1 MLPEFISSFS
11 IGPLVAFSGNFIIS
25 ILCFIASMIFRHYRP
40 LWNLFIFDLCVTL
53 CFLGWFIYALQIS
66 VESAFIGYRIIF
78 AALALMPASWY
89 WFYFALLNK
98 KPTYLLF
105 SITFVSLL
113 LSCLALF
120 GRSPLFFGFPFE
132 TDAVVKNIL
141 RPHSELL
148 RPIILIYSLGACVFY
163 FSLIIRRMLR
173 FKEWQSSYLVPTAL
187 GLLMWLLGG
196 INDTLRVWGLVFITE
211 AQMLWF
217 SSFWLSIFLTLAVIL
232 HFRSL
237 EREVSRLREA
247 RIDLLEQS
255 RMDLQRLNRAKTKAL
270 DHLSH
275 ELMTPLSIIQG
286 NVRLLKRKA
295 QSQTSPLIR
304 ERVFD
309 SLERNLSRIS
319 NIQKETDQIIGS
331 YQGLE
336 INYQLEKLDIRG
348 MISTEPILLYPFTEH
363 VLYKVRQESTHR
375 DLCIQLDGTKDLNLN
390 MDSGV
395 LEDILIGLLRN
406 SIENTPDEGLIR
418 VVIEQKDQ
426 WIQLKVQDFGVG
438 ITEENQRHIFS
449 GLFHT
454 LDTELY
460 SSKKPYDFG
469 AGGKGLNLLK
479 LKLYGQRLGFDISV
493 GSQRCL
499 HLSTEGD
506 LCHGK
511 ISSCEF
517 CKKPEDCLSSGGST
531 FCVTFPLSK

>member
-1 MLPEFISSFS
+1 
-11 IGPLVAFSGNFIIS
+11 
-25 ILCFIASMIFRHYRP
+25 
-40 LWNLFIFDLCVTL
+40 
-53 CFLGWFIYALQIS
+53 
-66 VESAFIGYRIIF
+66 
-78 AALALMPASWY
+78 
-89 WFYFALLNK
+89 
-98 KPTYLLF
+98 
-105 SITFVSLL
+105 
-113 LSCLALF
+113 
-120 GRSPLFFGFPFE
+120 
-132 TDAVVKNIL
+132 
-141 RPHSELL
+141 
-148 RPIILIYSLGACVFY
+148 
-163 FSLIIRRMLR
+163 
-173 FKEWQSSYLVPTAL
+173 
-187 GLLMWLLGG
+187 
-196 INDTLRVWGLVFITE
+196 
-211 AQMLWF
+211 
-217 SSFWLSIFLTLAVIL
+217 
-232 HFRSL
+232 
-237 EREVSRLREA
+237 
-247 RIDLLEQS
+247 
-255 RMDLQRLNRAKTKAL
+255 
-270 DHLSH
+270 
-275 ELMTPLSIIQG
+275 
-286 NVRLLKRKA
+286 
-295 QSQTSPLIR
+295 
-304 ERVFD
+304 
-309 SLERNLSRIS
+309 
-319 NIQKETDQIIGS
+319 
-331 YQGLE
+331 
-336 INYQLEKLDIRG
+336 
-348 MISTEPILLYPFTEH
+348 
-363 VLYKVRQESTHR
+363 
-375 DLCIQLDGTKDLNLN
+375 

>member
-1 MLPEFISSFS
+1 
-11 IGPLVAFSGNFIIS
+11 
-25 ILCFIASMIFRHYRP
+25 
-40 LWNLFIFDLCVTL
+40 
-53 CFLGWFIYALQIS
+53 
-66 VESAFIGYRIIF
+66 
-78 AALALMPASWY
+78 
-89 WFYFALLNK
+89 
-98 KPTYLLF
+98 
-105 SITFVSLL
+105 
-113 LSCLALF
+113 
-120 GRSPLFFGFPFE
+120 
-132 TDAVVKNIL
+132 
-141 RPHSELL
+141 
-148 RPIILIYSLGACVFY
+148 
-163 FSLIIRRMLR
+163 
-173 FKEWQSSYLVPTAL
+173 
-187 GLLMWLLGG
+187 MWLLGG

-232 HFRSL
+232 HFHSL
-237 EREVSRLREA
+237 EREVSRLQEA